1 MNNKLQKC
9 ELSIVMPCLN
19 EEKTLAQCIR
29 AAKYYLE
36 KSHIDGEIIIADNGS
51 TDNSKAIC
59 EREQVKLVTVEKK
72 GYGSAL
78 LGGISAANGKYI
90 IIGDADCSYDFSDL
104 SPFVEKLRAGCELV
118 MGNRFKGG
126 IVKGAMPFLHKYL
139 GNPVLSALGRLFFN
153 SPVKD
158 FHCGLRG
165 FNKASIQKLDLQT
178 TGMEF
183 ASEMVVKATLNKLKI
198 AEVPTTLSPDGRDRT
213 PHLRTWQDGWR
224 HLRFLLLYS
233 PRWLFLYPGL
243 LLTFIGFF
251 LLLWLSIEPRIVFGV
266 TIDVHTMIYASAF
279 LILGLQTIMFALLT
293 KVFTIKYK
301 LLPYDDRVSEFMATF
316 TLEKGIVIG
325 IILIVG
331 GMAGSLYAVIFW
343 GGQSFGSLIP
353 TSMMRIVIPSATS
366 IIAGAQLILGGFFLS
381 ILKLPTKK
389 SG

>member
-1 MNNKLQKC
+1 
-9 ELSIVMPCLN
+9 MPCLN

-29 AAKYYLE
+29 AAKLF
-36 KSHIDGEIIIADNGS
+36 IDGNHINGEVVIADNGS
-51 TDNSKAIC
+51 IDNSITIC
-59 EREQVKLVTVEKK
+59 NNENAKLIKVEKK

-78 LGGISAANGKYI
+78 LGGIAAANGKYI
-90 IIGDADCSYDFSDL
+90 IMGDADCSYDFSDL
-104 SPFVEKLRAGCELV
+104 GQFMEKLRAGYDLV

-126 IVKGAMPFLHKYL
+126 IAKGAMPFLHKYL

-153 SPVKD
+153 SPVRD

-183 ASEMVVKATLNKLKI
+183 ASEMVVKATLHDLKI

-213 PHLRTWQDGWR
+213 PHLRTWKDGWR

-243 LLTFIGFF
+243 LLSSVGFF
-251 LLLWLSIEPRIVFGV
+251 LLLWLSIEPRMILGV
-266 TIDVHTMIYASAF
+266 TLDVHTMIYASAF
-279 LILGLQTIMFALLT
+279 LILGIQTILFALLT
-293 KVFTIKYK
+293 KVFTVIYK
-301 LLPYDDRVSEFMATF
+301 LLPHDDRVSGYITSF
-316 TLEKGIVIG
+316 TLEKGMVIG
-325 IILIVG
+325 IILIIG
-331 GMAGSLYAVIFW
+331 GLAGSLYAVIFW

-353 TSMMRIVIPSATS
+353 TSMMRIVIPSVTS
-366 IIAGAQLILGGFFLS
+366 IIVGAQLILGGFFLS
-381 ILKLPTKK
+381 ILNLPTKK

>member
-1 MNNKLQKC
+1 MNRPTQEC

-19 EEKTLAQCIR
+19 EEDTLAQCIR
-29 AAKYYLE
+29 AAKEYLE
-36 KSHIDGEIIIADNGS
+36 ENNIAGEIVIADNGS
-51 TDNSKAIC
+51 IDNSKAIC
-59 EREQVKLVTVEKK
+59 KSENVKLVEVEIK

-78 LGGISAANGKYI
+78 QGGIAAANGKYI
-90 IIGDADCSYDFSDL
+90 IMGDADCSYDFSDL
-104 SPFVEKLRAGCELV
+104 NQFMQKLRAGNDLV

-126 IVKGAMPFLHKYL
+126 IAKGAMPFLHKFL

-165 FNKASIQKLDLQT
+165 FNKTAIQQLDLQT

-183 ASEMVVKATLNKLKI
+183 ASEMVVKATLNKLTI
-198 AEVPTTLSPDGRDRT
+198 TEVPTKLSRDGRNRT

-243 LLTFIGFF
+243 LLSSVGFF
-251 LLLWLSIEPRIVFGV
+251 LLLWLSIEPRMILGV
-266 TIDVHTMIYASAF
+266 TLDVHTMVYASAL
-279 LILGLQTIMFALLT
+279 LILGIQTIMFAMLT
-293 KVFTIKYK
+293 KVFTIKFK
-301 LLPYDDRVSEFMATF
+301 LLPHDDRISDIMTSF
-316 TLEKGIVIG
+316 TLEKGMVIG

-331 GMAGSLYAVIFW
+331 GIVGSLYSVIFW

-389 SG
+389 FG